1 MTEPIP
7 DGPTDP
13 RLSMVQDST
22 TVVTPPGAPGFGPP
36 GPPPPPPPPPPAPPT
51 DLATDRPSSG
61 AGRVYSTTEGRYGS
75 EPGQPEAADRGRT
88 TIADD
93 VVERVIE
100 KIVHLT
106 VDEVAGVHGLY
117 TGPDTERA
125 VSVALDGDE
134 ATIDI
139 AIQVE
144 FGHAVHEVVEQ
155 VRGNVVSQSEKLL
168 GLTVNEVNVLVADVT
183 FDSPE

>member
-1 MTEPIP
+1 
-7 DGPTDP
+7 
-13 RLSMVQDST
+13 MVQDST
-22 TVVTPPGAPGFGPP
+22 TVVTPPGVPGFGPP

-51 DLATDRPSSG
+51 DLASDRPSSG
-61 AGRVYSTTEGRYGS
+61 AGRVYSTAEGRYGS
-75 EPGQPEAADRGRT
+75 EPDVPEAGTDRGRT

-106 VDEVAGVHGLY
+106 VDDADGVHGLY
-117 TGPDTERA
+117 TGPEVERA
-125 VSVALDGDE
+125 VSVALDGNE
-134 ATIDI
+134 ATIEV

-144 FGHAVHEVVEQ
+144 FGHAIHEVVEQ
-155 VRGNVVSQSEKLL
+155 VRGNVVSQSEQLL
-168 GLTVNEVNVLVADVT
+168 GLTVTEVNVLVADVT

>member
-1 MTEPIP
+1 MNEHIP

-36 GPPPPPPPPPPAPPT
+36 SPPPPPPAPPT
-51 DLATDRPSSG
+51 ELATDVPSSG
-61 AGRVYSTTEGRYGS
+61 AGRVYSTSEGRYGS
-75 EPGQPEAADRGRT
+75 EPSRPDAGSDRGRT

-125 VSVALDGDE
+125 VAVALDGDQ

-168 GLTVNEVNVLVADVT
+168 GLTVTEVNVLVADVT
-183 FDSPE
+183 FDAAE

>member
-1 MTEPIP
+1 
-7 DGPTDP
+7 
-13 RLSMVQDST
+13 MVKDST
-22 TVVTPPGAPGFGPP
+22 TVVTPGYVPP
-36 GPPPPPPPPPPAPPT
+36 VPPPPPPT
-51 DLATDRPSSG
+51 DLAADRPSSG
-61 AGRVYSTTEGRYGS
+61 AGRVYSTSEGRYGS
-75 EPGQPEAADRGRT
+75 GPGRPDAGADRGRT

-117 TGPDTERA
+117 TGPDTERP
-125 VSVALDGDE
+125 VSVKLDGDR
-134 ATIDI
+134 ATIEI

-155 VRGNVVSQSEKLL
+155 VRGSVVSQSERLL
-168 GLTVNEVNVLVADVT
+168 GLDVAEVNVLVADVT
-183 FDSPE
+183 FDPAD